1 LSSKERAKSSTQ
13 NIIKNIANTHIRE
26 AAKEPTLKGEKLKK
40 GMESKAN
47 LLMRKAQLIL

>member
-1 LSSKERAKSSTQ
+1 MDKISCLIALAK
-13 NIIKNIANTHIRE
+13 K
-26 AAKEPTLKGEKLKK
+26 PTLSRGEKLKK